1 MDERSYPV
9 RSSEKLT
16 GLSLLRSLMR
26 SGLRELV
33 WSLGMIMILLVRIVT
48 TLTTALLIIGW
59 VVVAFRSDLLNNW
72 FWPAAV
78 SGILLA
84 GSTFLYNVIRG

>member
-1 MDERSYPV
+1 
-9 RSSEKLT
+9 
-16 GLSLLRSLMR
+16 MR

-33 WSLGMIMILLVRIVT
+33 WSLGMIIILLVRIVT

-84 GSTFLYNVIRG
+84 GSTFFYNVIRG

>member
-1 MDERSYPV
+1 
-9 RSSEKLT
+9 
-16 GLSLLRSLMR
+16 MR

-33 WSLGMIMILLVRIVT
+33 WSLGMVMILLVRIVT

-84 GSTFLYNVIRG
+84 GSTLLYNVIRG

>member
-1 MDERSYPV
+1 MGAGHDHGHGGDV
-9 RSSEKLT
+9 RVGRMLA
-16 GLSLLRSLMR
+16 GAA
-26 SGLRELV
+26 
-33 WSLGMIMILLVRIVT
+33 ILATFFVVE
-48 TLTTALLIIGW
+48 LTTALLIIGW

>member
-16 GLSLLRSLMR
+16 GLSLLRSLMG

-33 WSLGMIMILLVRIVT
+33 WSFGMIVILLVRIVT

-72 FWPAAV
+72 LWPAAV

>member
-1 MDERSYPV
+1 
-9 RSSEKLT
+9 
-16 GLSLLRSLMR
+16 MR
-26 SGLRELV
+26 FGLRELV
-33 WSLGMIMILLVRIVT
+33 WSFGMTMILLIRIVT

-59 VVVAFRSDLLNNW
+59 VVVAFRSDLLNDW

-84 GSTFLYNVIRG
+84 SSTLLYNVIRG

>member
-1 MDERSYPV
+1 
-9 RSSEKLT
+9 
-16 GLSLLRSLMR
+16 MR

-84 GSTFLYNVIRG
+84 GSTFLYTVIRG

>member
-1 MDERSYPV
+1 
-9 RSSEKLT
+9 
-16 GLSLLRSLMR
+16 MR

-33 WSLGMIMILLVRIVT
+33 WSLGMVMILLVRIVT

-59 VVVAFRSDLLNNW
+59 VVVAFRSVLLNNW

-84 GSTFLYNVIRG
+84 GSTLLYNVIRG